1 MGSIQEPQVNAP
13 VSSYG
18 SPRASVITS
27 EPLSAPSQAVNSYLP
42 PAGPIPAASAP
53 ISSYGFPRNG
63 PLSSES
69 VQTVSIQEAPVR
81 APVSYYGFPR
91 DSVLTSASV
100 PAVSRKASHSSR
112 TLLLSSP
119 SQTISTFASPSTV
132 SRVQSK
138 VADPIDIITYSNTG
152 PQDGN
157 YQYAFETE
165 NGIKQS
171 VTGEMKVV
179 GEEQVYTMSGSYSYP
194 GSDGQLYVVDWYADE
209 TGYHPSAPHLPK
221 SVLPN
226 HPEVAAAVRAQLL
239 AVEQEEAAAAS
250 KNSLVILSPPQNSF
264 GDSLAGYGDNTVALT
279 ELLDSYGLPGN
290 SQ

>member
-1 MGSIQEPQVNAP
+1 MGPVNAP
-13 VSSYG
+13 VSS
-18 SPRASVITS
+18 
-27 EPLSAPSQAVNSYLP
+27 
-42 PAGPIPAASAP
+42 
-53 ISSYGFPRNG
+53 
-63 PLSSES
+63 
-69 VQTVSIQEAPVR
+69 
-81 APVSYYGFPR
+81 YGFPR

-100 PAVSRKASHSSR
+100 PAVSRKAAHSSR

-119 SQTISTFASPSTV
+119 SQTISTFASPNTI
-132 SRVQSK
+132 SRVQTK
-138 VADPIDIITYSNTG
+138 VADPIEILTYSNTG

-179 GEEQVYTMSGSYSYP
+179 REEQVYTMSGSYSYP

-239 AVEQEEAAAAS
+239 AAEQEEAAAAS
-250 KNSLVILSPPQNSF
+250 KNSLFILAPPQSSF
-264 GDSLAGYGDNTVALT
+264 GDSLAGYGDNTVAST
-279 ELLDSYGLPGN
+279 EQLDSYGFPGY
-290 SQ
+290 SH

>member
-27 EPLSAPSQAVNSYLP
+27 EPLSAPSQAVNSYLL
-42 PAGPIPAASAP
+42 PADPVRPAASAP
-53 ISSYGFPRNG
+53 ISYGFPRDG

-69 VQTVSIQEAPVR
+69 VQTVSIPEAPV
-81 APVSYYGFPR
+81 SIYGFPR
-91 DSVLTSASV
+91 DSVLNSASV
-100 PAVSRKASHSSR
+100 PALSRKAAHSSR

-119 SQTISTFASPSTV
+119 SQTISTFASPKAA
-132 SRVQSK
+132 SRVKTK
-138 VADPIDIITYSNTG
+138 VADPIDILTYSNTG
-152 PQDGN
+152 PQDGS

-209 TGYHPSAPHLPK
+209 
-221 SVLPN
+221 
-226 HPEVAAAVRAQLL
+226 
-239 AVEQEEAAAAS
+239 
-250 KNSLVILSPPQNSF
+250 
-264 GDSLAGYGDNTVALT
+264 
-279 ELLDSYGLPGN
+279 
-290 SQ
+290 